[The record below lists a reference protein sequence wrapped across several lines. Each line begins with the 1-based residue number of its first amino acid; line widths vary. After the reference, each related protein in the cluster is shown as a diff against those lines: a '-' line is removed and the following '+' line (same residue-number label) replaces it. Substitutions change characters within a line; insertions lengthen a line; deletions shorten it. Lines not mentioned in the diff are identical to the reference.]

1 MSRDS
6 GDTSFGYP
14 FVYVEESLDE
24 NKRTE
29 IIVSALIGVF
39 LLIAFGASI
48 ALAIIVD
55 VLIFT
60 VIATLVFTA
69 FIVSLVFLI
78 GYLRTHNR
86 KKRTF
91 ARMLDDI
98 EETEEGRSA
107 EELQQITEE
116 RNVRLPRPEVV
127 VQKKKKVKTYRAKQV
142 QYTGE
147 IEGKKCPICK
157 LKIRKGQDV
166 LGCPKCKTP
175 FHYEHLFQW
184 LTTKNSCPVCGEE
197 YVIKN

>member
-1 MSRDS
+1 MK
-6 GDTSFGYP
+6 
-14 FVYVEESLDE
+14 DE

-55 VLIFT
+55 VIIFT
-60 VIATLVFTA
+60 VIATVVFTV

-78 GYLRTHNR
+78 GYLKTHNR

-98 EETEEGRSA
+98 EDTEEGRSA

>member
-1 MSRDS
+1 MSRDLS
-6 GDTSFGYP
+6 DFRRPPDYYP
-14 FVYVEESLDE
+14 GESLDE

-39 LLIAFGASI
+39 LLIVFGASI
-48 ALAIIVD
+48 ALAITFD

-60 VIATLVFTA
+60 VLATLVFSA
-69 FIVSLVFLI
+69 FIVSLIFLI
-78 GYLRTHNR
+78 GYIRTHNR

-91 ARMLDDI
+91 ARMLNDI

-107 EELQQITEE
+107 EELQQLTED
-116 RNVRLPRPEVV
+116 RNVRLPRPEIV
-127 VQKKKKVKTYRAKQV
+127 VQKKKNVKTYRAKQV

-147 IEGKKCPICK
+147 IKGKKCPICK
-157 LKIRKGQDV
+157 LKIRKDQNV
-166 LGCPKCKTP
+166 LGCPKCQTP
-175 FHYEHLFQW
+175 FHYNHLFQW

>member
-14 FVYVEESLDE
+14 FFYVEESLDE
-24 NKRTE
+24 NKRSE
-29 IIVSALIGVF
+29 IIISALIGVF
-39 LLIAFGASI
+39 LLLVFGASI
-48 ALAIIVD
+48 SLAIIID

-60 VIATLVFTA
+60 VIATLVFSA
-69 FIVSLVFLI
+69 FIISLVFLI
-78 GYLRTHNR
+78 GYVRTHNR

-107 EELQQITEE
+107 EELQQITED
-116 RNVRLPRPEVV
+116 RNVRLPRPEIV

-142 QYTGE
+142 QY
-147 IEGKKCPICK
+147 KD
-157 LKIRKGQDV
+157 QNV
-166 LGCPKCKTP
+166 LGCPKCQTL